1 MANEEAKKDF
11 TLGRPNKSRFHF
23 ETEEALEN
31 HIIEMI
37 EAGEK
42 LTEDEIEAM
51 VLDGQFRYFEEEIC
65 DTSWNTR
72 RIHTIVR
79 LNDRFFEIDWERGLT
94 EMQDNTY
101 YCQPYEVEGHT
112 HTKTI
117 TVTEWAKID
126 KDKEIQ
132 R

>member
-42 LTEDEIEAM
+42 ITEDEIEAM
-51 VLDGQFRYFEEEIC
+51 VLDGQFRYSEEEIC
-65 DTSWNTR
+65 DNRWTR
-72 RIHTIVR
+72 AMRTIVK
-79 LNDRFFEIDWERGLT
+79 LNNRFFEIDWARGLT
-94 EMQDNTY
+94 EMQDNAY
-101 YCQPYEVEGHT
+101 YYQPYEVEGHT
-112 HTKTI
+112 YTKTI